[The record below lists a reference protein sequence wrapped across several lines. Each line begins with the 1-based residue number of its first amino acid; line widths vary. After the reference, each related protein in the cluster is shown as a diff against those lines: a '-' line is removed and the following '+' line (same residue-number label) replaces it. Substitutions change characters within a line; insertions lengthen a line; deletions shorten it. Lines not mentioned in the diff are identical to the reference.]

1 MDFSFKISNMAFL
14 GRIFL
19 ACFVILQGLP
29 AMVLAVDND
38 KEILNQLYQDIINSS
53 PAAKSIKIDTMSVG
67 KTISHDQEITPSS
80 GKIPDLVSERL
91 KKEMEK
97 ILKDAQ
103 LRHSDAVKFM
113 QDAK

>member
-1 MDFSFKISNMAFL
+1 MHSAGKMIS
-14 GRIFL
+14 
-19 ACFVILQGLP
+19 
-29 AMVLAVDND
+29 
-38 KEILNQLYQDIINSS
+38 QDQAI
-53 PAAKSIKIDTMSVG
+53 A
-67 KTISHDQEITPSS
+67 PSS

-97 ILKDAQ
+97 ILRDAQ